1 MPESPVHPVDPS
13 VPVTTHDEADGVLD
27 DAPSDQAPDS
37 EVEFG
42 EQEPTRFAADV
53 EYRGRAEGHDYLV
66 RVRHRFLDTTFT
78 VVIDGIEHDP
88 KAEEKARKKAERE
101 KGDEDAS
108 AEGASSEDSS
118 SQGTRADDAR
128 GRDASAKGDSVEGV
142 ERPDDATGGAAA
154 ADGLQFRLEENFTVL
169 YCTVRRP
176 DDDGDL
182 TDAEVLTVR
191 TAGLGGAGEVDV
203 RHGLE
208 RSLLVPADDSPSAAR
223 DVKRLAHP
231 ARYALVAALAKAAGF
246 LIPLLGFG
254 ALFSGLL
261 DPVKEWIEALI
272 RPVLDAIAGVVE
284 PVRLWIAELLRPVQ
298 EFLDALFAPVR
309 EFFAALLRPV
319 GDAWNWL
326 MDLLFGWIPDLS
338 LPFSVPEW
346 VIDVSVPVV
355 VVLVVFLVTFR
366 GLRRRQ
372 AKLEATRVA
381 TSGVDDATEGP
392 AATRETTSTAASDEA
407 TSTSEGGAWEKSGAA
422 HSRGAIDPG
431 GAREV
436 RDHG

>member
-1 MPESPVHPVDPS
+1 MSESPVHPADPS
-13 VPVTTHDEADGVLD
+13 GSDAAPD
-27 DAPSDQAPDS
+27 DAAAAVGDATSQQAPDS
-37 EVEFG
+37 GVGFG
-42 EQEPTRFAADV
+42 DREPTRFAADV
-53 EYRGRAEGHDYLV
+53 EYRGRAEEHDYLV

-88 KAEEKARKKAERE
+88 KAEEKTRKTVERGKNERE
-101 KGDEDAS
+101 KDDEDAS
-108 AEGASSEDSS
+108 AEKGA
-118 SQGTRADDAR
+118 A
-128 GRDASAKGDSVEGV
+128 EGV
-142 ERPDDATGGAAA
+142 EGPDDAAGNAAP
-154 ADGLQFRLEENFTVL
+154 ADDLQFRLEENFTVL

-182 TDAEVLTVR
+182 HDAEVIAVR

-208 RSLLVPADDSPSAAR
+208 RSLLVPEDDSPSAVR

-261 DPVKEWIEALI
+261 DPVKEWIGALI
-272 RPVLDAIAGVVE
+272 RPVIDAIVGVIE
-284 PVRLWIAELLRPVQ
+284 PVRRWVAELLRPVQ

-309 EFFAALLRPV
+309 AFFAALLRPV
-319 GDAWNWL
+319 VDAWNWL

-346 VIDVSVPVV
+346 VIDVSVPVI
-355 VVLVVFLVTFR
+355 VVLVVFVVTFS

-372 AKLEATRVA
+372 AKLDATRA
-381 TSGVDDATEGP
+381 ASSGGAGAMSGSERADGTTEDV
-392 AATRETTSTAASDEA
+392 ASDE
-407 TSTSEGGAWEKSGAA
+407 TIPDPDGV
-422 HSRGAIDPG
+422 RGAGPEELRSHAGRSIT
-431 GAREV
+431 A
-436 RDHG
+436 DHAKSEESDDEMTSMRTTEHASSPE